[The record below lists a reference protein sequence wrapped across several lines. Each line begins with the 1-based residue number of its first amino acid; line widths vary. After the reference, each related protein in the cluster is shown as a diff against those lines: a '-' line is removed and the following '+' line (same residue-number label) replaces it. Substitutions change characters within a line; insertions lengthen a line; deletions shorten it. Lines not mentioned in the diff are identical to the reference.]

1 MTHYIIRRLML
12 MIPVLICVTFVV
24 YFLMDLAPGDIVS
37 QVAPAGA
44 DRTASYR
51 YGIERKRIRSV
62 WKISVE
68 AVPWRY
74 GHITLAEKTGY

>member
-37 QVAPAGA
+37 QVAPADATPEQIEQLRIDMGQLP
-44 DRTASYR
+44 DR
-51 YGIERKRIRSV
+51 KSV
-62 WKISVE
+62 V
-68 AVPWRY
+68 
-74 GHITLAEKTGY
+74 